1 MELTFGDKGRICCSF
16 FTIERSRLGYIVA
29 VSFASFL
36 FSSRYPF
43 LCHDAKS
50 TPLIRQFTI
59 DARCLS
65 SRNCLFCYLS
75 VSFITLFSGFRS
87 ALGADGVVN
96 YWVRVR
102 IRTSSPP
109 TSSSLTRFSVHKLL
123 QLCYASADSSC
134 PRHVWGAYSLTSYA
148 AFFFFFFRSL
158 VLRKEEPWRPA
169 RRARAQARRTRTHR
183 HGV

>member
-16 FTIERSRLGYIVA
+16 FTIERSRLGHIVA

-148 AFFFFFFRSL
+148 AFFFFFFVRSC
-158 VLRKEEPWRPA
+158 
-169 RRARAQARRTRTHR
+169 
-183 HGV
+183 